1 MRFTAKDLRSMKM
14 PMLALA
20 IALAASFLMVAFSS
34 TQREQ
39 TETRLRNQ
47 LAGLQEAR
55 TRYQRSGEER
65 ETVMHFLKAYRQ
77 LEKSGLV
84 GAEQRLNWVESL
96 RVANARAGVFG
107 VNYQMTAQAPLPFVA
122 RDNPLSGRVMHSQM
136 SLSFGVL
143 HEADLIRFFNALSAQ
158 QPGLFVLTGCSLD
171 RGGRQGPPVPR
182 QANLMAQCDLSWVT
196 IDPGKGS
203 P

>member
-1 MRFTAKDLRSMKM
+1 
-14 PMLALA
+14 MLALA

-171 RGGRQGPPVPR
+171 RGGRQGLPVPR
-182 QANLMAQCDLSWVT
+182 QANLMALCDLSWVT

-203 P
+203 H